1 MKLGGR
7 EWGWILLLIAIDF
20 GNDRHD
26 GSRMVPPVILLFLDH
41 PNQFTQCE
49 GTRIYVEDSCKTVAE
64 APDFPLV
71 SRSMSASARLVAVS
85 SICFNLLIISVRSLP
100 F

>member
-7 EWGWILLLIAIDF
+7 EWGWILLFVAIDL
-20 GNDRHD
+20 GNDRQD

-41 PNQFTQCE
+41 PYQFTQCE
-49 GTRIYVEDSCKTVAE
+49 GAGIYVEDSCKTVAE
-64 APDFPLV
+64 SPDFPLV
-71 SRSMSASARLVAVS
+71 SRSMSARAWLVAVS
-85 SICFNLLIISVRSLP
+85 SICFSLLIISVRSFP